1 MQSVVNLK
9 ISSLTVCVSKYKHS
23 FMINSQIWYVYVYKC
38 VSVCVTG
45 PSLSSRPVGA
55 CRGCKS
61 ACSTDKLFVIG
72 WDCVRVKLSSVTLVR
87 FAHLTDLR
95 IRKVDAF
102 LKRRTHQNL
111 VASDPI
117 CGYSWAHFWETEFS
131 FRDTFNF
138 TVHHFWVNTIV

>member
-1 MQSVVNLK
+1 MYKQHVLATILDKAACMQNKYTKYLDYLPHAVKTNYATITSKIRFVEMQSVVNLK
-9 ISSLTVCVSKYKHS
+9 MSSLTVCVSEYKHS

-72 WDCVRVKLSSVTLVR
+72 
-87 FAHLTDLR
+87 
-95 IRKVDAF
+95 
-102 LKRRTHQNL
+102 
-111 VASDPI
+111 
-117 CGYSWAHFWETEFS
+117 
-131 FRDTFNF
+131 
-138 TVHHFWVNTIV
+138 